1 MRICNLKT
9 YQEEVLDDTYIIK
22 PDIFNDKRGYFFEK
36 WNKEAF
42 KKLTNLNINFVQ
54 DNESNS
60 QKGVIRGLHYQLPPK
75 GQIKLVSVI
84 KGSVYDVVVDLR
96 ENSKTFKKWA
106 GLELSESNKKQLLIP
121 IGFAHGFK
129 ALEDNTVVQY
139 KVSNYWDASKEV
151 SLIWNDHDVNI
162 KWPEILT
169 NEEDEFISKKDL
181 NAKTL
186 RQILASGE
194 IF

>member
-1 MRICNLKT
+1 M
-9 YQEEVLDDTYIIK
+9 
-22 PDIFNDKRGYFFEK
+22 
-36 WNKEAF
+36 
-42 KKLTNLNINFVQ
+42 
-54 DNESNS
+54 
-60 QKGVIRGLHYQLPPK
+60 
-75 GQIKLVSVI
+75 
-84 KGSVYDVVVDLR
+84 
-96 ENSKTFKKWA
+96 
-106 GLELSESNKKQLLIP
+106 ELSESNKKQLLIP